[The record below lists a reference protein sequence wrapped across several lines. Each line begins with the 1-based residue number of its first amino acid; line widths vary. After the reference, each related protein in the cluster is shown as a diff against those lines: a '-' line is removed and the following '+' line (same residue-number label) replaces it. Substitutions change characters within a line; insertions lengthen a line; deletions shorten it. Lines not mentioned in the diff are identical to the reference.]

1 MLASAT
7 SPPVTTSSTGSMA
20 AGANAS
26 SSEWVPLP
34 PILTPWSDPTSS
46 LLTSQGRSEGTPLSF
61 SSICRQEQ
69 NRVSA
74 RESRR
79 KRKEYLLY
87 IENRVKE
94 LEEEN
99 KKLHEIIDNNLPK
112 TFGMAR
118 CHCSIL

>member
-1 MLASAT
+1 
-7 SPPVTTSSTGSMA
+7 MA
-20 AGANAS
+20 AGTNAS
-26 SSEWVPLP
+26 SSESRVSP
-34 PILTPWSDPTSS
+34 PTADLDSLKRPDKLSSD
-46 LLTSQGRSEGTPLSF
+46 LSRKKR
-61 SSICRQEQ
+61 RQEQ